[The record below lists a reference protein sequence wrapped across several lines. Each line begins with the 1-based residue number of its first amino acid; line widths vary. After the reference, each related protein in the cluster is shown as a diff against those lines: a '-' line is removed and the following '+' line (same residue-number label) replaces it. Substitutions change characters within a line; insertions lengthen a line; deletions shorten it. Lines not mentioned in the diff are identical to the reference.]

1 MRDGITTT
9 LEVVGL
15 WMIAYS
21 AYLVAP
27 ALGIAVG
34 GVALLVIG
42 IAAGRE

>member
-1 MRDGITTT
+1 MRDGITTA

-15 WMIAYS
+15 TLIAYS

-27 ALGIAVG
+27 ALGIAVA

-42 IAAGRE
+42 IATGR